1 MCTGDRKMPKSILL
15 TGSTGFVGTN
25 LVKSLTLKSDY
36 IVKSAVRH
44 AVNKDDGLLFEVG
57 DINASTDFELP
68 LKNTTV
74 VVHCAARAHV
84 MDDKEAEPLT
94 LYREV
99 NTAGTVN
106 LAKQAI
112 DSGVKRFI
120 FISSIKV
127 NGEGTLVGCPFK
139 TEDNH
144 APEDDYGLSKSEAEK
159 QLVALA
165 KDSSMEVVIIRPTI
179 VYGPGV
185 KANFASLMRLVSKGI
200 PLPFGSIT
208 QNKRSLVSIN
218 NLVDLIVTC
227 IDHPKAANQVFLV
240 SDGHDVSTAEMV
252 RELAIALDKPT
263 WQLPVP
269 IWCYKLFGKLFGKS
283 DIVDRLT
290 GTLQVDISHTKETLG
305 WKPPQT
311 LQEGFKQTA
320 QAFLQANNR

>member
-185 KANFASLMRLVSKGI
+185 KANFASLMNLASKGI

-240 SDGHDVSTAEMV
+240 SDDHDVSTAEMV

-290 GTLQVDISHTKETLG
+290 GSLQVDISHTKETLG
-305 WKPPQT
+305 WKPSQT

>member
-1 MCTGDRKMPKSILL
+1 MPKSILL

-240 SDGHDVSTAEMV
+240 SDDHDVSTAEMV

-290 GTLQVDISHTKETLG
+290 GSLQVDISHTKETLG
-305 WKPPQT
+305 WKPSQT

>member
-1 MCTGDRKMPKSILL
+1 MPKSILL

-44 AVNKDDGLLFEVG
+44 AVNQDDGLLFEVG

-84 MDDKEAEPLT
+84 MDDKEAEPLA

-240 SDGHDVSTAEMV
+240 SDDHDVSTAEMV

>member
-1 MCTGDRKMPKSILL
+1 MPKSILL

-44 AVNKDDGLLFEVG
+44 AVNQDDGLLFEVG

-240 SDGHDVSTAEMV
+240 SDDHDVSTAEMV

>member
-1 MCTGDRKMPKSILL
+1 MPKSILL

-240 SDGHDVSTAEMV
+240 SDDHDVSTAEMV

>member
-1 MCTGDRKMPKSILL
+1 MPKSILL

-127 NGEGTLVGCPFK
+127 NGEGTLMGCPFK

-240 SDGHDVSTAEMV
+240 SDDHDVSTAEMV

>member
-1 MCTGDRKMPKSILL
+1 MPKSILL

-44 AVNKDDGLLFEVG
+44 AVNQDDGLLFEVG

-84 MDDKEAEPLT
+84 MDDKEAEPLA

-127 NGEGTLVGCPFK
+127 NGEGTLAGCPFK
-139 TEDNH
+139 PEDNH

-165 KDSSMEVVIIRPTI
+165 KDSGMEVVIIRPTL

-185 KANFASLMRLVSKGI
+185 KANFASIMNLVSKGI
-200 PLPFGSIT
+200 PLPFGCIT
-208 QNKRSLVSIN
+208 KNKRSLVSVD
-218 NLVDLIVTC
+218 NLVDLIITC

-240 SDGHDVSTAEMV
+240 SDNQDVSTSEMV
-252 RELAIALDKPT
+252 SEMAIALGKPS
-263 WQLPVP
+263 WQLPIPV
-269 IWCYKLFGKLFGKS
+269 WCYKFAGKLFNKS
-283 DIVDRLT
+283 EVVDRLT
-290 GTLQVDISHTKETLG
+290 GSLQVDIAHTKQTLG
-305 WKPPQT
+305 WVPPQT
-311 LQEGFKQTA
+311 LQQGFKQTA
-320 QAFLQANNR
+320 QAFLRSKNNSGKS

>member
-1 MCTGDRKMPKSILL
+1 MPKSILL

-74 VVHCAARAHV
+74 VVHCAARTHV

-240 SDGHDVSTAEMV
+240 SDDHDVSTAEMV

>member
-1 MCTGDRKMPKSILL
+1 MPKSILL

-25 LVKSLTLKSDY
+25 LVNSLTLKSDY

-240 SDGHDVSTAEMV
+240 SDDHDVSTAEMV

-290 GTLQVDISHTKETLG
+290 GSLQVDISHTKETLG

>member
-1 MCTGDRKMPKSILL
+1 MILI
-15 TGSTGFVGTN
+15 TGSNGFLGSSIVDKIQHQS
-25 LVKSLTLKSDY
+25 VKLLDRGSSNKHSCSEFFQHVINSFDDY
-36 IVKSAVRH
+36 GCALEGCH
-44 AVNKDDGLLFEVG
+44 
-57 DINASTDFELP
+57 
-68 LKNTTV
+68 V
-74 VVHCAARAHV
+74 VIHCAARVHV
-84 MDDKEAEPLT
+84 MDDKETEPLT

-99 NTAGTVN
+99 NTAGTIN

-127 NGEGTLVGCPFK
+127 NGEGALVGRPFK
-139 TEDNH
+139 PEDNH

-159 QLVALA
+159 QLVDLA
-165 KDSSMEVVIIRPTI
+165 KDSGMEVVIIRPTL

-185 KANFASLMRLVSKGI
+185 KANFASLMNLVSKGM

-240 SDGHDVSTAEMV
+240 SDDHDVSTSEMV

-290 GTLQVDISHTKETLG
+290 GSLQVDISHTKETLG

-320 QAFLQANNR
+320 QAFLQANNK